1 MLSLPIGAIL
11 TVIIFVL
18 SMGIPNIP
26 IYFNFH
32 SAVLV
37 GGGTV
42 AILLFATPVPVLL
55 NLKDQIK
62 SLFLKSRDF
71 ENVQTELVQLAKNRS
86 KQVTSTEPLIMYA
99 QDLWMQGIEH
109 ELFIV
114 LVSQKRKELEQQSV
128 DSIQSLKNL
137 AKYPPALGMA
147 GTVMGI
153 VELFKTMESGKGQIG
168 PALAMALTATFF
180 GLMIAN
186 AIVMPISDRL
196 QVRLL
201 SYTHYLNHVYEV
213 LLLINQEES
222 EVLIEDEVK
231 LRATA

>member
-11 TVIIFVL
+11 TVIIFVM
-18 SMGIPNIP
+18 SMGIQNIP

-37 GGGTV
+37 GGGTIAV
-42 AILLFATPVPVLL
+42 LLFATPMPVLM

-62 SLFLKSRDF
+62 NLFAKTKDL
-71 ENVQTELVQLAKNRS
+71 ENVQAELVQLAKNRT
-86 KQVTSTEPLIMYA
+86 KQITSAEALIVYA
-99 QDLWMQGIEH
+99 QDLWMQGVEH

-114 LVSQKRKELEQQSV
+114 LISQKRKELEQQSV
-128 DSIQSLKNL
+128 DAIQSLKNL

-153 VELFKTMESGKGQIG
+153 VELFKTMENGKEQIG

-201 SYTHYLNHVYEV
+201 SYSQYLNHVYEV